1 MLQRGDVTTVRTHV
15 VPSWRTHG
23 PREEKGSGRPL
34 ASPYGNYRGAGA
46 CRGLRFPAPAVP
58 RGNLSRR
65 LSAASTA
72 KINTRRSHEVTGPG
86 PARRSS
92 AATRGAASGSPR
104 GCPAMRAAGAGL
116 PRERRRRRI
125 PVAGQGRAL
134 VKSGAAFLRAPVLQP
149 SASTGHRRRRFRP
162 PPLTEGLRQLPAG
175 SRPAAGRRAFKATRA
190 PLGPWL

>member
-1 MLQRGDVTTVRTHV
+1 MPPRRARGQAPCPHPFEKLPRARRGAGPCSRRGHVTGRWEGGRKGGTNGARLRALQRGDVTTVRTHV

-46 CRGLRFPAPAVP
+46 CRLLRFPAPAVP
-58 RGNLSRR
+58 RGNLWRL

-86 PARRSS
+86 PASRSS

-104 GCPAMRAAGAGL
+104 GCPAVRAAGAGP
-116 PRERRRRRI
+116 PR
-125 PVAGQGRAL
+125 
-134 VKSGAAFLRAPVLQP
+134 
-149 SASTGHRRRRFRP
+149 
-162 PPLTEGLRQLPAG
+162 
-175 SRPAAGRRAFKATRA
+175 
-190 PLGPWL
+190 